1 MFYAS
6 CLSPQKNHL
15 FTHHKNAPCNW
26 LSAHKTRGRARR
38 MCSWPRHGIFKCKFN
53 GHSLSG
59 WHLMALLVDSKIS
72 PTYPWKIP
80 RMFHQQCMFRNFF
93 LCGVKGEVFAVSSQG
108 PCGQN
113 HWIFRILQALTAG
126 RDILLF
132 EHQYAPENL
141 TFWTPKNWCFGN
153 VSGPCSKGSIF
164 RFQMLLV
171 FGVCLWFR

>member
-53 GHSLSG
+53 GDSLSG

-80 RMFHQQCMFRNFF
+80 RMFHQQLMKEF
-93 LCGVKGEVFAVSSQG
+93 LPLWGFGEVWGIFPGYVGKVIDWWLTQPNWKKYAPQNGFIFPKGENKTYLSCHHQSS
-108 PCGQN
+108 
-113 HWIFRILQALTAG
+113 
-126 RDILLF
+126 
-132 EHQYAPENL
+132 Y
-141 TFWTPKNWCFGN
+141 
-153 VSGPCSKGSIF
+153 
-164 RFQMLLV
+164 
-171 FGVCLWFR
+171 